1 MEWAAGEFERF
12 GLGEPSTSSPR
23 QFVHDAIWDNPMLGD
38 WMSARRVYCE
48 NVLNAETF
56 ADLIDWLTL
65 AYGYH

>member
-1 MEWAAGEFERF
+1 
-12 GLGEPSTSSPR
+12 
-23 QFVHDAIWDNPMLGD
+23 MLGD